1 MRSLQLSRNPF
12 FGIQGKAVIHSRGR
26 SDRLDASDICLFNPD
41 DPPIVSTPDSIR
53 QHPLTM
59 KILLAEDETFTREI
73 LKATLLKAN
82 HEVIATQDGE
92 EAWDALLRQSAQII
106 VSDWMMPKLN
116 GLELCQKVRSRLRK
130 DYVYFILMTTRSGL
144 EDFRAAM
151 DAGVDDFLT
160 KSSQMDE
167 LLLRLRVAERILK
180 YMGQVRQLKQLL
192 PICSYCK
199 KIRDDKDYWHKIE
212 SYISQHTGSD
222 FSHSICPAC
231 YKSVVHPQLHQ
242 IQSDVNSDKG

>member
-1 MRSLQLSRNPF
+1 
-12 FGIQGKAVIHSRGR
+12 
-26 SDRLDASDICLFNPD
+26 
-41 DPPIVSTPDSIR
+41 
-53 QHPLTM
+53 M
-59 KILLAEDETFTREI
+59 KILLAEDETLTRELI
-73 LKATLLKAN
+73 KSTLLKAN
-82 HEVIATQDGE
+82 HEVIAVQDGE
-92 EAWDALLRQSAQII
+92 EAWDASLRQSPQII

-116 GLELCQKVRSRLRK
+116 GLELCQKVRSRSQK
-130 DYVYFILMTTRSGL
+130 DYTYFILMTTRSGL

-151 DAGVDDFLT
+151 EAGVDDFLS

-212 SYISQHTGSD
+212 SYIHQHTGSD
-222 FSHSICPAC
+222 FSHSICPDC
-231 YKSVVHPQLHQ
+231 YESVMKPQLQ
-242 IQSDVNSDKG
+242 GLGSDTNMGER